1 MFNVLSETL
10 DGGDQDPYLV
20 STDLGLV
27 DTKGI
32 WGWMKLADM
41 QGHLDS
47 VACVSFGI

>member
-27 DTKGI
+27 DTKG
-32 WGWMKLADM
+32 M

-47 VACVSFGI
+47 IACVSFGI